1 MREPYNIGVPLP
13 DSGFQALHPDRNIN
27 FQLNRALFEGRLEDL
42 RPVAPRIRDYADWN
56 REMLALAR
64 TAEGE
69 GRALNAFAYYRAAEF
84 FMDVDD
90 PDRLPT
96 VDKFIALLDGAHPGL
111 DRRLVPFRDG
121 VLPAFVLP
129 GERGT
134 ILLHGGF
141 DSYIEEFYEIAA
153 AFAAR
158 GYRVIA
164 FDGPGQGTARAR
176 YGLTMDAAWEQPVGA
191 ILDHFAVDDVTLIGI
206 SLGGYLAVRAA
217 AYEPRVRRVVAFDVL
232 ADFFRCMVSRK
243 GRAVEVAM
251 RALIAVRAAP
261 LVNAFSRI
269 GMRIDLL
276 MAWGIARGMYLTGMT
291 TPYDMFRVLKQ
302 FHTRD
307 CSPLVRQ
314 DVLVLAGE
322 DDHFVPLAQ
331 YYDQLR
337 ALVHARSV
345 TGRLF
350 TRAEGAA
357 EHCQFGNVGLAL
369 ETIATWIATYSTVRI
384 G

>member
-1 MREPYNIGVPLP
+1 MRRPYNIGVPLP
-13 DSGFQALHPDRNIN
+13 ESGFHAFHPDRNIN
-27 FQLNRALFEGRLEDL
+27 YQLNRALFEGRLEDL
-42 RPVAPRIRDYADWN
+42 RQVAPRIRNYTDWK

-69 GRALNAFAYYRAAEF
+69 GRALNAFAYYRGAEM

-90 PDRLPT
+90 PDRLST
-96 VDKFIALLDGAHPGL
+96 FEKFIALFDGGHPGL
-111 DRRLVPFRDG
+111 DRRLVPYGDG
-121 VLPAFVLP
+121 MLPAFVLP

-134 ILLHGGF
+134 IVVHAGF
-141 DSYIEEFYEIAA
+141 DSFIEEFYELVA

-164 FDGPGQGTARAR
+164 FEGPGQGTARTR
-176 YGLTMDAAWEQPVGA
+176 YGLTMDAAWEHPVAA
-191 ILDHFAVDDVTLIGI
+191 ILDHFALDDVTLIGI

-217 AYEPRVRRVVAFDVL
+217 AYEPRVRRVVAFDAL
-232 ADFFRCMVSRK
+232 PDFFACMVSRK
-243 GRAVEVAM
+243 GRAIELAL
-251 RALIAVRAAP
+251 RALVALRAAP
-261 LVNAFSRI
+261 LVNLFSRI
-269 GMRIDLL
+269 GMRLDLL
-276 MAWGIARGMYLTGMT
+276 MAWGIARGMYMTGTT
-291 TPYDMFRVLKQ
+291 TPYSMLRALKQ

-337 ALVHARSV
+337 TLVHARSV
-345 TGRLF
+345 TSRLF

-357 EHCQFGNVGLAL
+357 EHCQFGNIGLAL
-369 ETIATWIATYSTVRI
+369 ETMADWIAVHSAP
-384 G
+384 